1 MIMKIVSNYYNII
14 SVKLIVGAKVQNSCV
29 LDLRLASKLISIGS

>member
-14 SVKLIVGAKVQNSCV
+14 SVKLVAGAKVQNSCV
-29 LDLRLASKLISIGS
+29 LDLRLARVQTNKY